1 MGRGRSA
8 AFKRMCCSK
17 VCPGGL
23 AQQRGRLPV
32 AFLILFSLLC
42 VTWSVSKAEKKK
54 HLDCTLDEDELTA
67 EVLIVIVGARGR
79 RGGCGDGEVRSLS
92 PASVMVRSAT

>member
-8 AFKRMCCSK
+8 AFKRMCGSK
-17 VCPGGL
+17 VCPGRL

-32 AFLILFSLLC
+32 AFFILFSLSC
-42 VTWSVSKAEKKK
+42 ITWSVSKAEKKG
-54 HLDCTLDEDELTA
+54 HLDFTSDEDGLTA

-79 RGGCGDGEVRSLS
+79 RGGCGDGEVRPLS
-92 PASVMVRSAT
+92 PTSVMVRSAT

>member
-8 AFKRMCCSK
+8 AFKRMCSSK
-17 VCPGGL
+17 VCPRGL

-32 AFLILFSLLC
+32 AFFILFSLLFI
-42 VTWSVSKAEKKK
+42 TWSVSKAERKKN
-54 HLDCTLDEDELTA
+54 LDCTSDEDGLTA

-79 RGGCGDGEVRSLS
+79 RGGCGDGEVRPL
-92 PASVMVRSAT
+92 PPTSVMVRSAS